1 VSVEFRGCYPIL
13 ATPFRPGGEIDE
25 ESVVR
30 LVRHLRTV
38 GLPGFTMFGLA
49 SEFYKLSDAD
59 REALIEAAFDAR
71 IPDQTAIV
79 SVMAHSWE
87 VATKQARRAEEAGA
101 DALMLLPLFFLEP
114 SEADSHRHV
123 LEVAAATSLPIMV

>member
-1 VSVEFRGCYPIL
+1 
-13 ATPFRPGGEIDE
+13 
-25 ESVVR
+25 
-30 LVRHLRTV
+30 
-38 GLPGFTMFGLA
+38 MFGLA

-79 SVMAHSWE
+79 SVMAHSRE

-101 DALMLLPLFFLEP
+101 DALMLLPPFFLGP

>member
-1 VSVEFRGCYPIL
+1 MSVEFRGCYPIL
-13 ATPFRPGGEIDE
+13 ATPFRPDGEIDE

-30 LVRHLRTV
+30 LVRHLSTA

-59 REALIEAAFDAR
+59 RETLIEAAFDAR
-71 IPDQTAIV
+71 APDQTVIF
-79 SVMAHSWE
+79 SVTAHSLE
-87 VATKQARRAEEAGA
+87 VAREQASRAEEAGA
-101 DALMLLPLFFLEP
+101 DALMLLPPFFLGP
-114 SEADSHRHV
+114 LEADSHRPV

>member
-1 VSVEFRGCYPIL
+1 MNVAGVELRGCYPIL
-13 ATPFRPGGEIDE
+13 ATPFRPDGEIDE

-30 LVRHLRTV
+30 LVRHLHAA

-49 SEFYKLSDAD
+49 SEFYKLGDAD

-71 IPDQTAIV
+71 AQDQTTIV
-79 SVMAHSWE
+79 SVTAHSLE

-101 DALMLLPLFFLEP
+101 DALM
-114 SEADSHRHV
+114 V
-123 LEVAAATSLPIMV
+123 